1 MRVVREAGNLA
12 SMPVQFVSADAVR
25 ELRKHVLDARQQ
37 ATSAQVEGGD
47 ASPERPAYWE
57 CLFENNAAAVLAVL
71 PRVRL
76 TPDYVVRYRF
86 YGRRGGDLLVRP
98 FVARATTDVETIRQL
113 IDWHPAPD
121 SVAPSLLART
131 DRDVELLYRHFT
143 FETSAQGCFEYWIA
157 MQELWASARWI
168 HSTVVADADEL
179 RAFTS
184 DGEWEIDH
192 PMERCEPAIVYEGG
206 VARLAVPVLCRL
218 DRQTITLHQVE
229 IHADQR
235 IEFVN
240 AIPIARGP
248 RGYLI

>member
-1 MRVVREAGNLA
+1 
-12 SMPVQFVSADAVR
+12 MPVQFVSADVVR
-25 ELRKHVLDARQQ
+25 SLQKRVLDARQQ
-37 ATSAQVEGGD
+37 ATSVQVVDGD

-57 CLFENNAAAVLAVL
+57 CVFENNAAAVLAVL

-76 TPDYVVRYRF
+76 KPDYVVRYRF
-86 YGRRGGDLLVRP
+86 YERRGGDLLVRP

-121 SVAPSLLART
+121 SVAPSLVARP
-131 DRDVELLYRHFT
+131 DRDVDLLYRHF
-143 FETSAQGCFEYWIA
+143 EYEASAEGCFEYWIA

-179 RAFTS
+179 RALTS
-184 DGEWEIDH
+184 EGEWDMDH
-192 PMERCEPAIVYEGG
+192 PLERCETAVVQEAGI
-206 VARLAVPVLCRL
+206 ARLAVPVLCRL
-218 DRQTITLHQVE
+218 DRQTITLQQIE

-235 IEFVN
+235 IEFAN